1 MNYYISL
8 YMNYCILNS
17 IKKINQYK
25 NEITLY
31 SFEYAAIVWIGRD
44 RDDMIAVARKEPL
57 EGPLSY
63 NSNHILQNYS
73 FSFLLHLLK
82 LHFSDEH
89 MITSSNIHVHFF
101 FLSLFSPIIHN
112 FNEE

>member
-1 MNYYISL
+1 
-8 YMNYCILNS
+8 
-17 IKKINQYK
+17 
-25 NEITLY
+25 
-31 SFEYAAIVWIGRD
+31 
-44 RDDMIAVARKEPL
+44 MIAVSRKGPL

-63 NSNHILQNYS
+63 NSNHILQNNS

-89 MITSSNIHVHFF
+89 MITPSNIHVHFF
-101 FLSLFSPIIHN
+101 FSLSLFSPIMNN